1 MNKKS
6 LVSLLALVSILGL
19 TSCNKEN
26 SNTSSS
32 SPSSSS
38 NLVISSTSSSS
49 SSNTSPSSSS
59 SSSTTPVV
67 EVENITVTTDTL
79 SLEVGE
85 SVSFGYE
92 VLPNNATDKSVS
104 FSYDD
109 KIISLDEQT
118 LNVVGLKEG
127 KTTIVITSTNGK
139 SASIAVEVKE
149 ATTEVAPTA
158 ISTDFARTVIGENE
172 TLKVDV
178 TFYPAETTL
187 KNLKFRSSDPSC
199 IKVDSANQTITGV
212 AATYK
217 SITITISSTDNTLVN
232 PIRLSLKVTSDEN
245 EVKNDKATA
254 PV

>member
-79 SLEVGE
+79 SLEV
-85 SVSFGYE
+85 
-92 VLPNNATDKSVS
+92 LAM
-104 FSYDD
+104 
-109 KIISLDEQT
+109 
-118 LNVVGLKEG
+118 
-127 KTTIVITSTNGK
+127 
-139 SASIAVEVKE
+139 
-149 ATTEVAPTA
+149 
-158 ISTDFARTVIGENE
+158 
-172 TLKVDV
+172 
-178 TFYPAETTL
+178 
-187 KNLKFRSSDPSC
+187 KFCQIMPQ
-199 IKVDSANQTITGV
+199 IKV
-212 AATYK
+212 
-217 SITITISSTDNTLVN
+217 
-232 PIRLSLKVTSDEN
+232 
-245 EVKNDKATA
+245 
-254 PV
+254 